1 MAILFSNEFNIPE
14 EDLRDLG
21 AFNVFLDEDSHF
33 FINIKRLQVT
43 NIPEFASGY
52 SKVNQYFHDI
62 GTLLKVSKT
71 SQDRTYREAV
81 RRFDFPEVNGI
92 I

>member
-33 FINIKRLQVT
+33 FINIKRLQYT
-43 NIPEFASGY
+43 GICFWIFQGES
-52 SKVNQYFHDI
+52 I
-62 GTLLKVSKT
+62 
-71 SQDRTYREAV
+71 
-81 RRFDFPEVNGI
+81 FP
-92 I
+92 